1 MADEDEPTQKT
12 IVWIGTCRE
21 DLRAFPDEVKDEV
34 GHVLSEVQWGRDHH
48 SIKPLSGFGNAA
60 VREVRVNDRSG
71 TYRVVF
77 TVQFPKA
84 IYGLHAFQKK
94 SKTGSKTPKEE
105 MDRVRQRLSVAEAD
119 YEARFG

>member
-34 GHVLSEVQWGRDHH
+34 GHVLSEVQ
-48 SIKPLSGFGNAA
+48 
-60 VREVRVNDRSG
+60 NDRSG

-105 MDRVRQRLSVAEAD
+105 MDRVRQRVSVAEAD